1 VAVRLFDSLG
11 LERALFVLPLAV
23 ALGFAVADF
32 IAGCVHWFA
41 DTYFDPATPVLGP
54 LLIEPFRD
62 HHRDPLGITRHGFV
76 ELSGNS
82 ALATLPVAGSLLWCG
97 PPEEDVVSPFLHA
110 GVTSLAMA
118 LFATNLFHRWAHMP
132 RPPAAA
138 AWLQRRRLVLPPAV
152 HAVHHRAAHDCSYC
166 VTSGWLNPLL
176 DRVGFFAR
184 VERGLAALGL
194 EPMRGA
200 VMPTQDGSAGGA
212 DPSPQSGET
221 RS

>member
-1 VAVRLFDSLG
+1 
-11 LERALFVLPLAV
+11 
-23 ALGFAVADF
+23 
-32 IAGCVHWFA
+32 
-41 DTYFDPATPVLGP
+41 VLGP

-82 ALATLPVAGSLLWCG
+82 ALATLPVAGTLLWWG
-97 PPEEDVVSPFLHA
+97 PPEEDVVSPFVHA
-110 GVTSLAMA
+110 GVTALAMA

-138 AWLQRRRLVLPPAV
+138 AWLQRSRLVLPPSV

-176 DRVGFFAR
+176 DRIGFFSR

-194 EPMRGA
+194 DPMRGP
-200 VMPTQDGSAGGA
+200 VPDPRPVLEPRPIPDPRRGAGA
-212 DPSPQSGET
+212 S
-221 RS
+221 